1 MQSVH
6 CKVSLDDQIR
16 RFQFTSSSGG
26 VESNFS
32 ILQTRIRTLF
42 GIVGEFTLR
51 FKDNEGDLVLVESD
65 DELKYAFAE
74 SAGLLRIF
82 VELKNQPSN
91 VSTTSTIDR
100 SSLDDPSSTSL
111 NHDKCGHG
119 KHGRGRGGGRGG
131 RGRCGKTKIE
141 RLTFKRE
148 YILSLLT
155 TPEVTED
162 EMKKQRLQRKLESIE
177 TRLATLNSKSEQQ
190 PTTVTTTT
198 PTVTSTATASDTSKV
213 DDDDDDEET
222 ESSSL
227 EQKPDTKNKKENRIR
242 KCRHHREPKVR
253 RTLSP
258 EDKNM
263 LVVLKA
269 QIKEL
274 KPSFNDVKIQL
285 TVKKAEKEEAQEK
298 GDIERVEQLKKE
310 IQQLK
315 EIQAEQRKTIAPL
328 KDQIYSLKFESKRE
342 QN

>member
-32 ILQTRIRTLF
+32 NLQTRIRTLF

-51 FKDNEGDLVLVESD
+51 YKDDEGDLILVESD
-65 DELKYAFAE
+65 DEFKYAFTE

-82 VELKNQPSN
+82 VELKNKPPTPTDALQVYS
-91 VSTTSTIDR
+91 
-100 SSLDDPSSTSL
+100 PSSISPA
-111 NHDKCGHG
+111 HDQCGRG
-119 KHGRGRGGGRGG
+119 KHGGRGRGGRGGGRGG

-141 RLTFKRE
+141 RMTSKRE
-148 YILSLLT
+148 YILSLLA
-155 TPEVTED
+155 TPEVTAD
-162 EMKKQRLQRKLESIE
+162 ERKRQRLQRKLESIE

>member
-1 MQSVH
+1 MQSLH
-6 CKVSLDDQIR
+6 CKVSFDDQIR
-16 RFQFTSSSGG
+16 RFQFNSPSGG

-148 YILSLLT
+148 YILSLLA
-155 TPEVTED
+155 TPEVTAD
-162 EMKKQRLQRKLESIE
+162 ERKRQRLQRKLESIE
-177 TRLATLNSKSEQQ
+177 TRLAILNSK
-190 PTTVTTTT
+190 TTSTDTTTT
-198 PTVTSTATASDTSKV
+198 TTQSETVKV
-213 DDDDDDEET
+213 NDDEET
-222 ESSSL
+222 ESSSSL
-227 EQKPDTKNKKENRIR
+227 EQKPDSKNKKEKTHR
-242 KCRHHREPKVR
+242 KCRHRQPNVR
-253 RTLSP
+253 RTLTP

-269 QIKEL
+269 QIREL
-274 KPSFNDVKIQL
+274 KPSFNAVKIQL
-285 TVKKAEKEEAQEK
+285 SVKKEEKAETQAK
-298 GDIERVEQLKKE
+298 GDTVRVEQLKKE

-315 EIQAEQRKTIAPL
+315 EIQREHRKAIAPL
-328 KDQIYSLKFESKRE
+328 KEQIYALKFEPKRE
-342 QN
+342 QI